1 MYNYSERT
9 LTIKEMPKNERPREK
24 LIDIG
29 VEFLSNEELVAILL
43 ATGSKEKTAL
53 ELARDIFNNDL
64 GMHGLAMA
72 QLEDF
77 LKLDGIGPAKACIL
91 MSAVELGKR
100 IAYLESV
107 EKLDLSSPKS
117 IADLMMR
124 DMRFERVEKF
134 KILLL
139 DVKNQLISKEEIS
152 TGGINYSLVD
162 AKVVFEPVIRK
173 GATSI
178 VLVHNHPS
186 GDPNPSAEDKKLTER
201 LSQAGKYL
209 SIEVLDHIIIGDN
222 KYYSFK
228 ENFLI

>member
-53 ELARDIFNNDL
+53 ELARDILNNDL

-139 DVKNQLISKEEIS
+139 DVKNQLIAKEEIS

-162 AKVVFEPVIRK
+162 TKVVFEPVIRK

-186 GDPNPSAEDKKLTER
+186 GDPNPSAEDRKLTER